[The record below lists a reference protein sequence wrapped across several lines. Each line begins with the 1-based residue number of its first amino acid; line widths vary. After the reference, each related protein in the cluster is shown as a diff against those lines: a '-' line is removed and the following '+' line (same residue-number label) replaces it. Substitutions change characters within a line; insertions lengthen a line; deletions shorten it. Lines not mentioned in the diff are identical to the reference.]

1 MIISHRHKFIFLKTV
16 KTGGTSV
23 EISLSRY
30 CGPDDVITPIS
41 PPDEAIRADMGLG
54 PQNHLLDRSKY
65 GPRDW
70 FRLLVQGR
78 PALRYWNHITAADIR
93 ARVGEDIWNSYF
105 KFTIERN
112 AWDKTVSD
120 YYWRKANGGPQTVEA
135 YFRRYRQKFRH
146 YNFPRYSIQGR
157 PAVDYVVRYEQLV
170 PDLKA
175 ALSQVGID
183 FDGWLPSAK
192 GASRPDRRPYT
203 DLLDASQQRL
213 IAKRFAREIACYNAC
228 CEQRAA

>member
-23 EISLSRY
+23 EIALSRY
-30 CGPDDVITPIS
+30 CGPEDVITPIS
-41 PPDEAIRADMGLG
+41 PPDEAIRKEMGLG
-54 PQNHLLDRSKY
+54 PQNHLLDRREY

-93 ARVGEDIWNSYF
+93 DRVGETVWNSYF

-112 AWDKTVSD
+112 AWDKTISD
-120 YYWRKANGGPQTVEA
+120 FYWRKANGGPQSVDE

-146 YNFPRYSIQGR
+146 YNFPRYSINGQ
-157 PAVDYVVRYEQLV
+157 PAIDFVVRYEHLV
-170 PDLKA
+170 PDLGI

-183 FDGWLPSAK
+183 FDGWLPHAK

-203 DLLDASQQRL
+203 ELLDSSQQRL
-213 IAKRFAREIACYNAC
+213 IAKRFSREIALLSECA
-228 CEQRAA
+228 QRRAA